1 MNWKDITIRRFVPKL
16 FTKII
21 SGEIVRGS
29 IDRIDMWCNTE
40 LHFSD
45 SFNKYV
51 KLQDNNYVLNNVIGK
66 IAKSLSNAHFS
77 DAGSDNSQLL
87 DKINNPNPKQSKEEF
102 LKEFAIFLAAAG
114 WTVIWK
120 RYISIGNFKTME
132 LINLDPDC
140 TEIVNGKVKFDFE
153 GEYWS
158 IDRKD
163 AIVFYD
169 TRKNN
174 GDDRGYSRAKPLRSQ
189 ITNIQD
195 VQIAKNIQIV
205 NSGITLVSPKANLQ
219 NGNMDQGMDTP
230 ITTPIAMGNTVVR
243 TQKDDMEE
251 KLNVRTIGNRII
263 VSSKGIDATNLSAAL
278 SDIDFN
284 DKIESDVLAIYDA
297 YGVPIELSPYGKN
310 STFDNKEVAET
321 SLIENEILP
330 LAESLTKSLN
340 AEFPTM
346 GKLIV
351 DFNHISSVAQKKNK
365 IHDTNKVIVDTYNS
379 LVASGVITVVEAN
392 RILTDKGIL

>member
-1 MNWKDITIRRFVPKL
+1 MSFNWKDITIRRIVPKL

-21 SGEIVRGS
+21 NGETVRGS

-40 LHFSD
+40 LHYPD
-45 SFNKYV
+45 SFCKYV

-77 DAGSDNSQLL
+77 DESSKDSQLL
-87 DKINNPNPKQSKEEF
+87 EKINNPNQKQSKEEF
-102 LKEFAIFLAAAG
+102 LKEFATFLAAAG

-120 RYISIGNFKTME
+120 KYISFGNFTTME
-132 LINLDPDC
+132 LINLNPDT
-140 TEIVNGKVKFDFE
+140 TEVGKKSIKFDFE
-153 GEYWS
+153 GKTETV
-158 IDRKD
+158 RKED
-163 AIVFYD
+163 VIFFYD

-174 GDDRGYSRAKPLRSQ
+174 EDDKGYSRTKPLRSQ
-189 ITNIQD
+189 INNIQD
-195 VQIAKNIQIV
+195 AQIAKNIQIV
-205 NSGITLVSPKANLQ
+205 NSGITLVSPKASLPS
-219 NGNMDQGMDTP
+219 GNMDQGMDTP
-230 ITTPIAMGNTVVR
+230 ITTPINMR
-243 TQKDDMEE
+243 TQKDDMED

-263 VSSKGIDATNLSAAL
+263 VSSKGVDATNLSASL

-284 DKIESDVLAIYDA
+284 DKIENDVLAIYDA
-297 YGVPIELSPYGKN
+297 YGVPVELSPYGKN
-310 STFDNKEVAET
+310 NTFDNKEVAET

-340 AEFPTM
+340 AEFPKYGT
-346 GKLIV
+346 LVV

-379 LVASGVITVVEAN
+379 MVASGVITAQDAN
-392 RILTDKGIL
+392 RILTDKGILS